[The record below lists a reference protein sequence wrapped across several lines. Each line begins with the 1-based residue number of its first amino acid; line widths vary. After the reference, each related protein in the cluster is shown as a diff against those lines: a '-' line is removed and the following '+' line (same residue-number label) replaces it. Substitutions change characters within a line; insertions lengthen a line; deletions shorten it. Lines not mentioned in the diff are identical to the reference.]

1 MKTLFLGLLAVALCS
16 CASQTPQTRIDNN
29 FGLYEKL
36 SEEHKVLVQQGQ
48 IAEGMSGSA
57 VFLAWGK
64 PEQKV
69 GGFREGKHFQ
79 RWDYTAHRPVVS
91 NNFAF
96 GSSFGRS
103 GRRGGFVADASAV
116 GALASDNRS
125 LTSPSVLT
133 ASSSSMKESTLGNR
147 PKELHTKSFTNLRE
161 NPL

>member
-103 GRRGGFVADASAV
+103 GRRGGFRGGRFGRGGFGFGQSVTYIPF
-116 GALASDNRS
+116 RS
-125 LTSPSVLT
+125 HSVLFVDERVD
-133 ASSSSMKESTLGNR
+133 SWESAQRT
-147 PKELHTKSFTNLRE
+147 PY
-161 NPL
+161 